1 MCSIHSTKVDG
12 ACHEMD
18 TLAQLHGLQTTCAS
32 IMRACMRRGRLV
44 CLHACVTS
52 SPTHNGTLQ
61 PSDATKTMSPSI
73 TACPNCPSCG
83 APQVK
88 RRPLCVVA
96 AACVDP
102 SETCVRYVVAQFQL
116 GVVMMCL
123 DHRPVADPGVHTE
136 RERDCFS
143 RQLLARGSV
152 KEALARLARGDRID
166 GILPV

>member
-1 MCSIHSTKVDG
+1 M
-12 ACHEMD
+12 
-18 TLAQLHGLQTTCAS
+18 
-32 IMRACMRRGRLV
+32 
-44 CLHACVTS
+44 
-52 SPTHNGTLQ
+52 
-61 PSDATKTMSPSI
+61 
-73 TACPNCPSCG
+73 
-83 APQVK
+83 
-88 RRPLCVVA
+88 VA

-123 DHRPVADPGVHTE
+123 EHRPVADPGVHTHTERERERE

-143 RQLLARGSV
+143 RQLLARGRV